1 MFAIPIADMLL
12 LVDFFHIQKNVM
24 LAMLLLL
31 LQHGGIEAKALV
43 DAHFGSFRFA
53 SFREATFCNSFSK
66 EADRIKK
73 RCAATKSQLI
83 FNFCDILADFS
94 YWLDL

>member
-43 DAHFGSFRFA
+43 
-53 SFREATFCNSFSK
+53 
-66 EADRIKK
+66 
-73 RCAATKSQLI
+73 
-83 FNFCDILADFS
+83 
-94 YWLDL
+94 